1 MEKKNLI
8 HSFINIKEGKYA
20 TLDGIV
26 NIERF
31 DEKGVSLL
39 SESGK
44 IEIEG
49 DGLKIDSLTKENGTV
64 TVIGRIDGVYYLKE
78 GKSESF
84 LKKIFG

>member
-1 MEKKNLI
+1 MEKKSPI
-8 HSFINIKEGKYA
+8 HSFINIKDRKTA

-49 DGLKIDSLTKENGTV
+49 EGLKIDSLTKESGVV
-64 TVIGRIDGVYYLKE
+64 TVIGRIDGIYYLKE
-78 GKSESF
+78 AKSESF
-84 LKKIFG
+84 FKKIFG